1 MVFGASIPEDIF
13 KALLQGLP
21 PGAVYA
27 LVAIGFALT
36 YKTSG
41 VFNFAFGAQAYVSAA
56 MFFKMRVVWEWG
68 IVPSVLVSV
77 FILAPA
83 IGLLLERLI
92 FRNLRTTAALPK
104 LVLTIGLSVAIPSLF
119 DELANYQIL
128 PGRTPEGVVNNG
140 NNVFY
145 DPFGVYAFNRNEL
158 VMMGVALVAAVLLAL
173 LFRFTALGLRM
184 RSVVES
190 SRLTELNG
198 IAADRVSAF
207 SWALSSLFAGT
218 AGVLIAPRF
227 QTLSAPDFFH
237 LMVVAIA
244 AAAVGRLVSLPLALA
259 GGLGLGLFIAE
270 MNTFLPRWS
279 DDYTWLE
286 PLQKNLTPAI
296 PFVVLFLV
304 LVLMPSIRRA
314 RDSGDPL
321 ASVDPPPGVSGGV
334 RLDPRR
340 VLYGRVATAVALA
353 AVGLVVLIRA
363 DQKWLFVVTQAVIM
377 ALIFLS
383 ITVLTGMAGEI
394 SLAQGAFAAT
404 GGFAAFQFST
414 EHSLSPLVAAIL
426 GALIAAVAGGILSLP
441 IRRLGGVWTAIAT
454 LAFAYFFDAVL
465 VNMSWV
471 NGGVSVLQS
480 TVVPRPT
487 LGPIDF
493 ASDKSFLVLAVV
505 VLVIVAL
512 IVSALQSGT
521 FGKTLAAVRGSE
533 VAAQSI
539 GISPARLRLIAF
551 ALSSAIAALGGSMLA
566 MQQENV
572 NYPTNFPPFAAI
584 FWVVVVT
591 VIGVRSV
598 SGALWAGVAF
608 SLFTPVFLE
617 GAIFGWILRDPE
629 PFPDVFPLPGAWMFI
644 LFGLGAIQFA
654 KHPEGV
660 IEEQQGKRAKK
671 YQKKLDKAAQHAAES
686 AKGDSTDGNSEAAG
700 LNITTKG

>member
-1 MVFGASIPEDIF
+1 MLLGASIAEDIF

-68 IVPSVLVSV
+68 VVPSVLVSV

-128 PGRTPEGVVNNG
+128 PGRTPEGIVNNG

-158 VMMGVALVAAVLLAL
+158 VMMGVALVAALLLAV
-173 LFRFTALGLRM
+173 LFRFTALGLQM

-259 GGLGLGLFIAE
+259 GGLGLGFFIAE
-270 MNTFLPRWS
+270 LNTFFPRWS
-279 DDYTWLE
+279 DDYTWLA
-286 PLQKNLTPAI
+286 PIQKNLTPAI

-321 ASVDPPPGVSGGV
+321 AGVDPPPGVSGGV

-340 VLYGRVATAVALA
+340 VLYGRVATAA
-353 AVGLVVLIRA
+353 AIAVIGIVVLVRA
-363 DQKWLFVVTQAVIM
+363 DQKWLFVVTQAVVM

-414 EHSLSPLVAAIL
+414 EHSLSPLVAALL

-471 NGGVSVLQS
+471 SGGVSVLQS

-493 ASDKSFLVLAVV
+493 NSDKSFLVLAVV
-505 VLVIVAL
+505 VLVLVAL

-598 SGALWAGVAF
+598 SGALWAGAAF

-617 GAIFGWILRDPE
+617 GSVFGWILRNPD
-629 PFPDVFPLPGAWMFI
+629 PFPDTFPLPGSWMFI

-660 IEEQQGKRAKK
+660 LEEQQGKRAAK
-671 YQKKLDKAAQHAAES
+671 YRKKLDKAAQQAAAS
-686 AKGDSTDGNSEAAG
+686 AKSDSTDGNSEAAG
-700 LNITTKG
+700 LHTTTKG

>member
-1 MVFGASIPEDIF
+1 MVFGASIAEDIF

-68 IVPSVLVSV
+68 VVPSVLVSV

-128 PGRTPEGVVNNG
+128 AGRTPEGIVNDG

-145 DPFGVYAFNRNEL
+145 DPFGVYSFNRNEL
-158 VMMGVALVAAVLLAL
+158 VAMGVALVAALLLAV

-207 SWALSSLFAGT
+207 SWALSSLFAGM

-259 GGLGLGLFIAE
+259 GGLGLGFFIAE
-270 MNTFLPRWS
+270 INTFLPRWS

-286 PLQKNLTPAI
+286 PIQRNLTPAI

-321 ASVDPPPGVSGGV
+321 AGVDPPPGVSGGV

-340 VLYGRVATAVALA
+340 VFYGRIATAVAV
-353 AVGLVVLIRA
+353 AVIGIVVLVRA
-363 DQKWLFVVTQAVIM
+363 DQKWLFIVTQAVLM

-414 EHSLSPLVAAIL
+414 EHSLSPLVAALL

-480 TVVPRPT
+480 TVVPRPK

-493 ASDKSFLVLAVV
+493 TSDKSFLVLAVI
-505 VLVIVAL
+505 VLVLVAL

-598 SGALWAGVAF
+598 KGALWAGAAF

-617 GAIFGWILRDPE
+617 GSIFGWILRNPD
-629 PFPDVFPLPGAWMFI
+629 PFPGTFPLPGSWMFI

-660 IEEQQGKRAKK
+660 LEEQQGKRAAK
-671 YQKKLDKAAQHAAES
+671 YQKKLDKAAELAAAS
-686 AKGDSTDGNSEAAG
+686 AKTDSTDGNSEAAG
-700 LNITTKG
+700 LHTTTKG

>member
-1 MVFGASIPEDIF
+1 MVFGASVIEDVF
-13 KALLQGLP
+13 RALLQGLP

-77 FILAPA
+77 FVLAPA
-83 IGLLLERLI
+83 IGLVLERLI
-92 FRNLRTTAALPK
+92 FRSLKTTAALPK

-119 DELANYQIL
+119 DELANYKIL
-128 PGRTPEGVVNNG
+128 PGTTPEGVVNDG

-145 DPFGVYAFNRNEL
+145 DPFGSYSFNRNEL
-158 VMMGVALVAAVLLAL
+158 VAMAVALFASVALFAL
-173 LFRFTALGLRM
+173 FKFTALGLRM

-244 AAAVGRLVSLPLALA
+244 AAAIGRLVSLPLALV
-259 GGLGLGLFIAE
+259 GGLGLGFFIAE
-270 MNTFLPRWS
+270 LNTFLPRWS
-279 DDYTWLE
+279 AQHTWLQ
-286 PLQKNLTPAI
+286 PIQDNLTPAI

-304 LVLMPSIRRA
+304 LIFLPGIRKA
-314 RDSGDPL
+314 RDTGDPL
-321 ASVDPPPGVSGGV
+321 AGVDPPPGVSGGV
-334 RLDPRR
+334 KLDPKR
-340 VLYGRVATAVALA
+340 VLYGRIATIVALG
-353 AVGLVVLIRA
+353 VIGTIVLTRA
-363 DQKWLFVVTQAVIM
+363 DASWLFIVTQAVLM
-377 ALIFLS
+377 SLIFLS
-383 ITVLTGMAGEI
+383 ITVVTGMAGEV
-394 SLAQGAFAAT
+394 SLCQGAFAAI
-404 GGFAAFQFST
+404 GGFTVFQLSF
-414 EHSLSPLVAAIL
+414 EHSLPPLLAAVF
-426 GALIAAVAGGILSLP
+426 GAVIAAVAGALLSLP

-454 LAFAYFFDAVL
+454 LAFAYFFDAVM
-465 VNMSWV
+465 VKMTWIS
-471 NGGVSVLQS
+471 GGVSVLQG
-480 TVVPRPT
+480 TLAPRPT

-493 ASDKSFLVLAVV
+493 DSDKSFLLLSIV
-505 VLVIVAL
+505 VLVLITL
-512 IVSALQSGT
+512 IVVALQSGT
-521 FGKTLAAVRGSE
+521 FGKSLAAVRGSE

-539 GISPARLRLIAF
+539 GISPARGRMLAFGISAGIASF
-551 ALSSAIAALGGSMLA
+551 GGAMLA

-572 NYPTNFPPFAAI
+572 NYPTNFYPFAAL
-584 FWVVVVT
+584 FWVVVV
-591 VIGVRSV
+591 VVLGVRSV
-598 SGALWAGVAF
+598 KGALWAGAAF
-608 SLFTPVFLE
+608 SLFDPVLLKGE
-617 GAIFGWILRDPE
+617 VLGWILRS
-629 PFPDVFPLPGAWMFI
+629 PDSIPDFFPLSSSWLFI

-660 IEEQQGKRAKK
+660 IEEQQAKRAAK
-671 YQKKLDKAAQHAAES
+671 YQKRLDKAAAHAATSSKTSGE
-686 AKGDSTDGNSEAAG
+686 GDSVTASSDS
-700 LNITTKG
+700 

>member
-377 ALIFLS
+377 AL
-383 ITVLTGMAGEI
+383 
-394 SLAQGAFAAT
+394 
-404 GGFAAFQFST
+404 QFST

-671 YQKKLDKAAQHAAES
+671 YQKKLDKAEQHAAES

-700 LNITTKG
+700 LNTTTKG

>member
-1 MVFGASIPEDIF
+1 MLFGASIAGDIF

-56 MFFKMRVVWEWG
+56 MFFKMRIVWGWSVVPCV
-68 IVPSVLVSV
+68 IFSV

-92 FRNLRTTAALPK
+92 FRSLRTTAALPK
-104 LVLTIGLSVAIPSLF
+104 LVLTVGLSVAIPNLF
-119 DELANYQIL
+119 DEIANYKIV
-128 PGRTPEGVVNNG
+128 PGQTPEGIANNG

-145 DPFGVYAFNRNEL
+145 KPFGDTYSFNRNEI
-158 VMMGVALVAAVLLAL
+158 VAMGVALVAALLLAV

-207 SWALSSLFAGT
+207 SWALSSLFAGM

-227 QTLSAPDFFH
+227 QTLSSPDFFH

-244 AAAVGRLVSLPLALA
+244 AAAIGRLVSLPLALA
-259 GGLGLGLFIAE
+259 GGLGLGFFIAE
-270 MNTFLPRWS
+270 LNTFLPRWS
-279 DDYTWLE
+279 ADYTWLA
-286 PLQKNLTPAI
+286 PIQKNLTPAI

-314 RDSGDPL
+314 RDGGDPL
-321 ASVDPPPGVSGGV
+321 AGVDPPPGVSGGV
-334 RLDPRR
+334 RPDPKR
-340 VLYGRVATAVALA
+340 VLYGRIATVVAIAVI
-353 AVGLVVLIRA
+353 GIVVLTRA
-363 DQKWLFVVTQAVIM
+363 DQAWLFIVTQAVLM

-394 SLAQGAFAAT
+394 SLAQGAFAAI
-404 GGFAAFQFST
+404 GGFAAFQFSY
-414 EHSLSPLVAAIL
+414 EHSMSPLVAAVL
-426 GALIAAVAGGILSLP
+426 GALIAAAAGAVLSLP

-454 LAFAYFFDAVL
+454 LAFAYFFDAVI
-465 VNMSWV
+465 VQMSWV
-471 NGGVSVLQS
+471 SGGVSVLQS
-480 TVVPRPT
+480 TYVKRPT

-505 VLVIVAL
+505 MLALVAL
-512 IVSALQSGT
+512 IVTALQAGT

-539 GISPARLRLIAF
+539 GISPARLRLMAF
-551 ALSSAIAALGGSMLA
+551 AISSAIAALGGSLLA

-572 NYPTNFPPFAAI
+572 NYPTNFPPFIAI

-598 SGALWAGVAF
+598 KGALWAGAAF
-608 SLFTPVFLE
+608 SLFDPVILK
-617 GAIFGWILRDPE
+617 GAVFGWILRS
-629 PFPDVFPLPGAWMFI
+629 PDSIPSFFPLSSSWMFI

-660 IEEQQGKRAKK
+660 LEEQQAKRAKK

-686 AKGDSTDGNSEAAG
+686 SKSTGEGESVNANEAA
-700 LNITTKG
+700 NT

>member
-1 MVFGASIPEDIF
+1 MILGDTVASDIF
-13 KALLQGLP
+13 RALLQGLP

-68 IVPSVLVSV
+68 VVPSVLLSV
-77 FILAPA
+77 FVLAPA

-92 FRNLRTTAALPK
+92 FRNLRTSAALPR
-104 LVLTIGLSVAIPSLF
+104 LVLTIGLSVAIPDLF
-119 DELANYQIL
+119 NVIAKYKIQ
-128 PGRTPEGVVNNG
+128 PGRTPEGIVDDG

-145 DPFGVYAFNRNEL
+145 NPFNSYAFNRNEL
-158 VMMGVALVAAVLLAL
+158 VMMGVALVAALLLAA

-184 RSVVES
+184 RAVVES

-207 SWALSSLFAGT
+207 SWALSSLFAGM

-227 QTLSAPDFFH
+227 QALSSADFFH

-244 AAAVGRLVSLPLALA
+244 AAAIGRLVSLPLALA
-259 GGLGLGLFIAE
+259 GGLGLGIFIAQL
-270 MNTFLPRWS
+270 NTFLPKWAES
-279 DDYTWLE
+279 QTWLA
-286 PLQKNLTPAI
+286 PIKQNVAPAT

-304 LVLMPSIRRA
+304 LVLMPAIRRA
-314 RDSGDPL
+314 RETGDPL
-321 ASVDPPPGVSGGV
+321 AGVDPPPGATGGV
-334 RLDPRR
+334 KPDPKR
-340 VLYGRVATAVALA
+340 VLYTRLAASAALA
-353 AVGLVVLIRA
+353 AIATVVLVRA
-363 DQKWLFVVTQAVIM
+363 DAAWLYLVTQAVLM
-377 ALIFLS
+377 AVIFLS

-394 SLAQGAFAAT
+394 SLCQGAFAGI
-404 GGFAAFQFST
+404 GGFTVFQLSY
-414 EHSLSPLVAAIL
+414 EHSWSPLLAAVV
-426 GALIAAVAGGILSLP
+426 GAGIAALAGAILSLP

-454 LAFAYFFDAVL
+454 LAFAFFFDAVIVKL
-465 VNMSWV
+465 TWV
-471 NGGVSVLQS
+471 SGGVSVLQG
-480 TVVPRPT
+480 TLAPRPT

-493 ASDKSFLVLAVV
+493 DSDKSFLVLSV
-505 VLVIVAL
+505 VLLVLVAL
-512 IVSALQSGT
+512 VVTALQSGT
-521 FGKTLAAVRGSE
+521 FGKSLAAVRGSE

-539 GISPARLRLIAF
+539 GISPARGRLVAF
-551 ALSSAIAALGGSMLA
+551 AISGAIASLGGAMLA

-572 NYPTNFPPFAAI
+572 NYPTNFPPFAAL

-598 SGALWAGVAF
+598 PGALWAGAAF
-608 SLFTPVFLE
+608 SLFDPVLLKGE
-617 GAIFGWILRDPE
+617 LFGWILRTSE
-629 PFPDVFPLPGAWMFI
+629 PLPDIFPLSGSWMFI

-660 IEEQQGKRAKK
+660 LEEQRAKRSAK
-671 YQKKLDKAAQHAAES
+671 RQKKLDKAAAQAAASTTTDEES
-686 AKGDSTDGNSEAAG
+686 VPAG
-700 LNITTKG
+700 SPS